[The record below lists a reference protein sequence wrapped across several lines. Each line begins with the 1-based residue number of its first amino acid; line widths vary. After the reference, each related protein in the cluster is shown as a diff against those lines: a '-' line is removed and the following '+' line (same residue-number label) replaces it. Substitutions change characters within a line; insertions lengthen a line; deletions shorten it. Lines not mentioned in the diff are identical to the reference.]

1 MKLIET
7 IAAWAQQS
15 PTRPAA
21 IWNDHVVSYGNFAR
35 KIESLRL
42 TFAAHDLPAGG
53 TAVVATRGLM
63 DNWTAVLALRAL
75 GMTTVSVL
83 SLDVALALDLRNVVC
98 VAADPGKLL
107 DSRVA
112 SSVWPSSKLI
122 RLPESMYVSVDD
134 DHEPLPTAPAAT
146 SAQAPVPGGHIV
158 YTSGTTGRYKKLMMD
173 GEHENA
179 RIAQRTQRY
188 GIGPDTVWYGGS
200 LGLWTGAGYKT
211 PPAVWTAGGCMVFE
225 QRADWADRF
234 LHRKKTDALLVPYQ
248 VASLLEAQRRIESS
262 PPAGGWQLTI
272 MGGFLTRTM
281 AYEVMD
287 RLTDRVG
294 ISYSATELGAP
305 VMENEVTVLDDMHW
319 LKATPGRV
327 LEVVDEAERVCQAGE
342 EGYLRVRLEP
352 LDCSAYLDDPQTTA
366 KVFREG
372 YFYPGDMAVQRADG
386 RVRVLGRS
394 ADVIN
399 IRGNKVGA
407 AQIEET
413 IGERLKASAVCLFT
427 GLGADGSTEMVVAV
441 ESKRHY
447 DRELL
452 TTAVRDLTGFERARI
467 AVLPAFPRNN
477 TGMHK
482 VDRQKLRHLVYREQ
496 A

>member
-7 IAAWAQQS
+7 IEAWARQS
-15 PTRPAA
+15 PARPAA
-21 IWNDHVVSYGNFAR
+21 LCNDRVVSYRTFAR
-35 KIESLRL
+35 KIEFLRC
-42 TFAAHDLPAGG
+42 TWAAHDLPAGG

-63 DNWTAVLALRAL
+63 DNWTTVLALRSM

-83 SLDVALALDLRNVVC
+83 SLDVAQALDLRNVSC
-98 VAADPGKLL
+98 IAADPGKLL

-112 SSVWPSSKLI
+112 PSAWPSATLI
-122 RLPESMYVSVDD
+122 RLPESMYASLDNED
-134 DHEPLPTAPAAT
+134 EPLPVAPAPAPAPAT
-146 SAQAPVPGGHIV
+146 GGHIV
-158 YTSGTTGRYKKLMMD
+158 YTSGTTGRYKKLMLD

-188 GIGPDTVWYGGS
+188 GIGPDTVWYGGG

-211 PPAVWTAGGCMVFE
+211 PPAVWMAGGCMVFE

-234 LHRKKTDALLVPYQ
+234 FHQEKTDALLVPYQ
-248 VASLLEAQRRIESS
+248 VASLLEAQRRIEPS
-262 PPAGGWQLTI
+262 PPPGRWQLTI
-272 MGGFLTRTM
+272 MGGFLTRAM
-281 AYEVMD
+281 AHEVLD

-305 VMENEVTVLDDMHW
+305 VMQHEVDDLDEMHW
-319 LKATPGRV
+319 LKASPGRV
-327 LEVVDEAERVCQAGE
+327 LEVVDEEGHLCQAGA
-342 EGYLRVRLEP
+342 EGQLRVRLEP

-399 IRGNKVGA
+399 VRGTKKGA

-441 ESKRHY
+441 ESKHHY

-452 TTAVRDLTGFERARI
+452 TTAVRDLTEFEQVRI
-467 AVLPAFPRNN
+467 EVLPAFPRNN

-482 VDRQKLRHLVYREQ
+482 VDRQELRRLVYREQ
-496 A
+496 G